1 MSMAAKTGRRM
12 QTSANFWMAPPPPP
26 RSRAFPLR
34 SSHYLD
40 GLAADQVAGMHDH
53 RLAGGDAVQ
62 HLDQLAGAAAGL
74 DLALAGAARF
84 DADHPL
90 DAGKGDDRPG
100 GPP

>member
-12 QTSANFWMAPPPPP
+12 QTSANFWMAPSPSP

-62 HLDQLAGAAAGL
+62 HLDQLPGAAAGL
-74 DLALAGAARF
+74 HLAPAGPAPLPPDPPPAAAHR
-84 DADHPL
+84 DHPP
-90 DAGKGDDRPG
+90 AR
-100 GPP
+100 